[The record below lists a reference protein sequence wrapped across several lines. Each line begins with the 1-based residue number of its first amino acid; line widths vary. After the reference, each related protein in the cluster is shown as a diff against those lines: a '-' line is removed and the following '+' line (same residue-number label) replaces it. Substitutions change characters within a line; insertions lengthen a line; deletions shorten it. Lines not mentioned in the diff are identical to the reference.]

1 MATNPVPQFQA
12 RAAEPAP
19 LETAYSAL
27 SRGQW
32 QEAAE
37 GYEKALAA
45 NPEERDA
52 LIGLA
57 YVAHRLGR
65 ESEAR
70 ERYRQ
75 VLRLDPR
82 NPTALAGLMA
92 LNPVD
97 SQEQMQRT
105 REAAEQHPDSAAA
118 QSLLGH
124 SLAGAGK
131 LAEAQQA
138 FLRAMALEPAVAL
151 HVFNVAVATDRLRNY
166 GMATLYYQR
175 AIELSDKAGGP
186 ALSGVNHA
194 LIQNRLQDIKAI
206 GKPVA
211 AASAP

>member
-1 MATNPVPQFQA
+1 M
-12 RAAEPAP
+12 
-19 LETAYSAL
+19 
-27 SRGQW
+27 
-32 QEAAE
+32 
-37 GYEKALAA
+37 
-45 NPEERDA
+45 
-52 LIGLA
+52 IGLA

-82 NPTALAGLMA
+82 NPTALSGLMA

-97 SQEQMQRT
+97 SQDQMQRT

-175 AIELSDKAGGP
+175 AIELSEKAGGS
-186 ALSGVNHA
+186 ALSGVNHT
-194 LIQNRLQDIKAI
+194 LILNRLQDIKTV
-206 GKPVA
+206 GKSVA
-211 AASAP
+211 AAAAP